1 LRNQKN
7 AEVLMTKMT
16 RVNTQNRIVHIH
28 EADLPYDYLVLATG
42 IHYNYFGNE
51 EWKRLTPGL
60 DSVDDADRI
69 IKSKTLM
76 AFEVA
81 KRLAT

>member
-1 LRNQKN
+1 LRKQKN
-7 AEVLMTKMT
+7 VEVLMTEMT
-16 RVNTQNRIVHIH
+16 RVNTQNRIVHMH
-28 EADLPYDYLVLATG
+28 DADLPYDYLVLATG

-51 EWKRLTPGL
+51 ERKRLAPGL

-69 IKSKTLM
+69 RSKILM

-81 KRLAT
+81 ERLAT